1 MYDYNEYKALIEEH
15 LLDYIPKIDIK
26 AQTLFESM
34 KYSVTSGGKRLR
46 PVLLLAA
53 CDFAG
58 GNIYEALPF
67 ACAIEYIHTY
77 SLIHDDLPAM
87 DNDDL
92 RRGNPTNHKVFGE
105 DIAILGGDALLNTAM
120 ELMFR
125 DFTYQFD
132 NLEKLRRHCRAGLI
146 IAKAAGVN
154 GMIAGQVVD
163 VENSSKVNLQ

>member
-58 GNIYEALPF
+58 GNIY
-67 ACAIEYIHTY
+67 
-77 SLIHDDLPAM
+77 
-87 DNDDL
+87 
-92 RRGNPTNHKVFGE
+92 
-105 DIAILGGDALLNTAM
+105 
-120 ELMFR
+120 
-125 DFTYQFD
+125 
-132 NLEKLRRHCRAGLI
+132 
-146 IAKAAGVN
+146 
-154 GMIAGQVVD
+154 
-163 VENSSKVNLQ
+163 

>member
-15 LLDYIPKIDIK
+15 LLDYIPRIDTK
-26 AQTLFESM
+26 AQMLFESM
-34 KYSVTSGGKRLR
+34 KYSLTSGGKRLR

-105 DIAILGGDALLNTAM
+105 DITEYCYGI
-120 ELMFR
+120 
-125 DFTYQFD
+125 
-132 NLEKLRRHCRAGLI
+132 
-146 IAKAAGVN
+146 
-154 GMIAGQVVD
+154 D
-163 VENSSKVNLQ
+163 VQRFYISI